1 MRPARFSR
9 LNYSCAVFT
18 STGIRLMEL
27 MHEDAELLRLYATDR
42 SEAAFTELIRRQ
54 VDLVYSAALR
64 LMNGDV
70 HRAQDVTQQVFSE
83 LARQARR
90 LTRHPALAGW
100 LYTTT
105 RLMALRATRTEQ
117 RRTAREQEANAMNEL
132 LREPGPEQ
140 DWKHLGPV
148 LEDAMHELGEKD
160 RLAVLLRF
168 FQNKSLKEVGLAL
181 GLSENAARMRVER
194 ALDKLRAQLAQKGVT
209 STAAAL
215 ALLLAGNA
223 VSATPAGFVAT
234 LSSAS
239 FASAAAGTGTAL
251 TLLKF
256 MATTK
261 LKTGVISAIVVAS
274 VVTPLMVQHQ
284 AQARLRHQDEALLD
298 RVDRLTRL
306 QEENERLSI
315 LFAQANKSPA
325 RSNEP
330 FSELLRLRG
339 EVGRLRMDLRELEQ
353 AKTNAPLSRNE
364 MLASMANYYSERVN
378 QLKQLLET
386 NPSEK
391 IPELQFLSDRDWVWL
406 VNKKTILDT
415 EDGYRGALS
424 KTRLVAE
431 QHFINEHLNPALQE
445 YAQDN
450 NGQFPSS
457 VSQLKPYFKS
467 PIDDAVLQRWAV
479 LPRNKLVKELQ
490 EQLEEDW
497 YVTQKAP
504 VNRALDQRILRGL
517 KRVHSLGYAPPD
529 FWDVV
534 P

>member
-1 MRPARFSR
+1 
-9 LNYSCAVFT
+9 
-18 STGIRLMEL
+18 MEL
-27 MHEDAELLRLYATDR
+27 MSEDAELLRQYATDR
-42 SEAAFTELIRRQ
+42 SEAAFTELIQRQ

-83 LARQARR
+83 LARQAKR

-105 RLMALRATRTEQ
+105 RLMALRAARTEQ
-117 RRTAREQEANAMNEL
+117 RRKAREQEANAMNEL
-132 LREPGPEQ
+132 LRESGPEQ

-284 AQARLRHQDEALLD
+284 AQARLRNQDEALYQQANQLAK
-298 RVDRLTRL
+298 L
-306 QEENERLSI
+306 QADNERLSK
-315 LFAQANKSPA
+315 LFAAANDS
-325 RSNEP
+325 RSLSNDHFNELI
-330 FSELLRLRG
+330 SLRG
-339 EVGRLRMDLRELEQ
+339 EVGRLLNEVQELSQ
-353 AKTNAPLSRNE
+353 PKTNAPLSRTDI
-364 MLASMANYYSERVN
+364 LASMEKMYSERAT
-378 QLKQLLET
+378 QLKQLLEA

-391 IPELQFLSDRDWVWL
+391 IPELQFLTDRDWLWL
-406 VNKKTILDT
+406 AGRKMPDT
-415 EDGYRGALS
+415 EDGYRRAMS
-424 KTRLVAE
+424 MTRLMAE
-431 QHFINEHLNPALQE
+431 QNFVNDLLGPALQQ
-445 YAQDN
+445 YAHDN
-450 NGQFPSS
+450 NGRFPGD

-467 PIDDAVLQRWAV
+467 PVDNAILRRWEV
-479 LPRNKLVKELQ
+479 LPRSRLVSELQ
-490 EQLEEDW
+490 SQLEEDW
-497 YVTQKAP
+497 YITQKAP
-504 VNRALDQRILRGL
+504 VSRALDQRILRGVEN
-517 KRVHSLGYAPPD
+517 VHSFADGPLN